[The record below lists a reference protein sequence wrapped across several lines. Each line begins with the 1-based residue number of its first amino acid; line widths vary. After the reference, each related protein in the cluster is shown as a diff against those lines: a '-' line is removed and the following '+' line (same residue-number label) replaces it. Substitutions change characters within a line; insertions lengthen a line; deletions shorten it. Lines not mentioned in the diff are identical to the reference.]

1 MPTTIPKFISNKQIM
16 NFPSNNMHHRL
27 FGLEMTNDLPT
38 EERKELIDNLID
50 NHEIK
55 AILVSDNDRDD
66 NSKLESDRPLPN
78 ME

>member
-1 MPTTIPKFISNKQIM
+1 
-16 NFPSNNMHHRL
+16 MHHRL

-55 AILVSDNDRDD
+55 LYLYQTMIEMIIANLSLIDLCQIWN
-66 NSKLESDRPLPN
+66 NNNKSKA
-78 ME
+78 